1 MGLEALENRSKYLP
15 ANIVGSTMG
24 TELNVVVELIKCKVS
39 LNVFVEVGT
48 VCGDTSTDQQFV
60 TVEFHNL

>member
-1 MGLEALENRSKYLP
+1 MCLEVLENRNTYLS

-24 TELNVVVELIKCKVS
+24 TELNVVVKLIKCKVS

-60 TVEFHNL
+60 TVQLHYL